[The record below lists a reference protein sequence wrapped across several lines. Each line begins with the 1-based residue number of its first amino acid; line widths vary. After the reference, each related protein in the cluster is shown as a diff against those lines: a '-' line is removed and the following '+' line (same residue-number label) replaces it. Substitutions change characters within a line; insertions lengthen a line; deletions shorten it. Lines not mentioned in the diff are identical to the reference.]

1 MLGNSSSGFDTGCS
15 LTKIPFFFFHLL
27 EKNPLVIENIFRETT
42 IDLLRN
48 GQLLR
53 RRRSVNISEYL
64 REKVKLNLQL
74 F

>member
-1 MLGNSSSGFDTGCS
+1 M
-15 LTKIPFFFFHLL
+15 
-27 EKNPLVIENIFRETT
+27 VIENIFRETT
-42 IDLLRN
+42 IDRLRN